1 MDNAFFGVNNEA
13 LDETEMVV
21 SNSGGGE
28 NDEQGRLT

>member
-13 LDETEMVV
+13 LDEMVV